1 MQYLTFDVCCTKWK
15 TTVDKFV
22 AEIYN
27 PVVVVLE
34 HGNALIIY
42 LFVFCSEP
50 DRLIRP
56 VPGRFFYGSKGEHYI
71 FRRMPVRHTLLRP
84 AHIEFLCAF
93 FNTLSKGG
101 RNTKWYA
108 SIHEYI
114 QNLISIMV
122 TYNFDTIPGVR
133 DFLCFHLRFLAIE
146 IVHLLIHC
154 IT

>member
-1 MQYLTFDVCCTKWK
+1 MRILTFDVCCTKWE

-42 LFVFCSEP
+42 PFIFCLEP
-50 DRLIRP
+50 DGLIRP
-56 VPGRFFYGSKGEHYI
+56 IPGRFSPGSKGEHNISKAYGTSQL
-71 FRRMPVRHTLLRP
+71 MSP
-84 AHIEFLCAF
+84 AHIEFLCVF
-93 FNTLSKGG
+93 SQDIVERGG

-114 QNLISIMV
+114 QNLISINV
-122 TYNFDTIPGVR
+122 ECNFDTIPGVR
-133 DFLCFHLRFLAIE
+133 DFFVFSLAFSYI
-146 IVHLLIHC
+146 
-154 IT
+154 